1 MKKIYFLWK
10 LFVFLFISG
19 LLVLFGFY
27 LYAYITPKMDIH
39 NSNRIVML
47 DKDDEVFYENTNNS
61 SWVDLKDIS
70 PFAIDG
76 IIATEDKNF
85 YAHNGFDYLRIIKA
99 LYYDF
104 KSGEFDQGASTI
116 SQQYIKN
123 LFLTFDKTWER
134 KIEEAFLT
142 FELEV
147 HYSKDEILEG
157 YLNTIN
163 YGAGN
168 YGIQNAS
175 LYYFN
180 KNAKDLTL
188 AEASMIVGIP
198 KNPTYYNPIYYYDN
212 AKNRQK
218 VVLQSMASNGY
229 ITDEEMKNA
238 LNEELKFHGV
248 KPNNYIVSSL
258 YYKDA
263 VISELN
269 SISDIPKSLIE
280 TGGLKI
286 YTNLDGEAQRKLEQI
301 VSEEMAEA
309 GDLQVG
315 ALIREPKTGNIVA
328 LIGGKN
334 YNESQF
340 NRVTQARRQVG
351 STFKPILYYAAL
363 ENGMTPSSTF
373 VSEATT
379 FSIGNDEIY
388 SPSNFGNKYAEK
400 PITMADALALSDNIF
415 AVKTHLFLGT
425 NVLKETGNKM
435 GIKTE
440 LPNNVSLSLGTTEIG
455 MIDFSNAFATLANEG
470 IKNDARLIRKVTDL
484 DGNIIYE
491 ADYEEESVLDKRY
504 TFILNEMMSNT
515 YNYDYI
521 DYASP
526 TLLSVNGLLTKK
538 YAAKSGTTDTD
549 YWVIGYNPDALV
561 MVWNGFDDNSDVDS
575 VSSKIPKRIW
585 ARTIESYLEGKDA
598 SWYSIPTG
606 VTATIVNPISGSTA
620 DLSVKD
626 ALYYIKGTEPSYVIE
641 DMENFFRKNNNS

>member
-1 MKKIYFLWK
+1 MRKLYFIWK
-10 LFVFLFISG
+10 SFCFVFISG
-19 LLVLFGFY
+19 LILLMGFY

-39 NSNRIVML
+39 NGNRVVMY
-47 DKDDEVFYENTNNS
+47 DKDDEVFYENTSNS
-61 SWVDLKDIS
+61 SWIDLENIS
-70 PFAIDG
+70 PYAING
-76 IIATEDKNF
+76 IVATEDKNF
-85 YAHNGFDYLRIIKA
+85 YSHNGFDYLRIAKA
-99 LYYDF
+99 LYADF
-104 KSGEFDQGASTI
+104 KSGEFNQGASTI

-157 YLNTIN
+157 YMNTIN

-180 KNAKDLTL
+180 KDAKDLNL

-198 KNPTYYNPIYYYDN
+198 KNPTYYNPVYYLDN
-212 AKNRQK
+212 AKKRQK
-218 VVLQSMASNGY
+218 VVLESMVSNGF
-229 ITDEEMKNA
+229 ITKEEMDQAYNT
-238 LNEELKFHGV
+238 ELSFYGK
-248 KPNNYIVSSL
+248 KPNNYIISSL

-263 VISELN
+263 VIEELN
-269 SISDIPKSLIE
+269 SISSIPKSLIE

-286 YTNLDGEAQRKLEQI
+286 YTYLDSEAQRKLENI
-301 VSEEMAEA
+301 ISEEMNDA

-340 NRVTQARRQVG
+340 NRVTMAKRQVG

-363 ENGMTPSSTF
+363 ENGMTPTSTF
-373 VSEATT
+373 VSEATS
-379 FSIGNDEIY
+379 FSVGNDETY
-388 SPSNFGNKYAEK
+388 SPTNFASKYANKE
-400 PITMADALALSDNIF
+400 ITMANALALSDNIY

-425 NVLKETGNKM
+425 NVLKETGNRM
-435 GIKTE
+435 GIKTT
-440 LPNNVSLSLGTTEIG
+440 LPNNPSLALGTTEIG
-455 MIDFSNAFATLANEG
+455 MIDFSNALSTLANNG
-470 IKNDARLIRKVTDL
+470 IRNEAKLIRKVTDL
-484 DGNIIYE
+484 DGNVIYE
-491 ADYEEESVLDKRY
+491 AKYEEEQVLDQRY

-526 TLLSVNGLLTKK
+526 TLLSVSGLLTKK
-538 YAAKSGTTDTD
+538 YAAKSGTTSSD
-549 YWVIGYNPDALV
+549 YWAVGYNPDALV
-561 MVWNGFDDNSDVDS
+561 MVWNGFDDNGDVSS
-575 VSSKIPKRIW
+575 VSNKITKKIW
-585 ARTIESYLEGKDA
+585 ARAIEGYLENKES
-598 SWYSIPTG
+598 SWYDIPNG
-606 VTATIVNPISGSTA
+606 VTATFVNPISGSTS

-626 ALYYIKGTEPSYVIE
+626 ALFYIKGTEPSYIIDDVPIIE
-641 DMENFFRKNNNS
+641 DNKDS